1 MLTAGITLRKFGNSP
16 LYRPLRPSSR
26 TNVFSVSVIVRGL
39 MRALS
44 GDSEDCNRTATS
56 VCVCGVCVWGG
67 GYASKYSHNVRAYY
81 TSANLFSRE
90 HYMEEHKL

>member
-44 GDSEDCNRTATS
+44 EDSEDCNMAAAS
-56 VCVCGVCVWGG
+56 VCVCVCVCGEGVCIKIFTQCESLLI
-67 GYASKYSHNVRAYY
+67 YLY
-81 TSANLFSRE
+81 
-90 HYMEEHKL
+90 